1 MAKMKK
7 KPSTELDEN
16 EVLQEVKKTEKKV
29 NKAPLK
35 ELPDEEL
42 TLDDKLFEIKKTIET
57 SRTQTINGLKHL
69 EKKIDFIYNM
79 LSGKVKKR

>member
-1 MAKMKK
+1 MARMKK
-7 KPSTELDEN
+7 KPGTELDEN

-79 LSGKVKKR
+79 ISGKVKKR